1 MTVQNTIYV
10 KARQTFF
17 AVRLDTIA
25 FMEQECRQI
34 TIHLTGGQ
42 NICFYGEYDRMMP
55 WLDDRFVHPH
65 QSYVINMQQIHRLG
79 KNEALLFS
87 GDTIEMGNSCF
98 ARLRK
103 AYREYITEN
112 IHSRPDILAGDR
124 MKRKK

>member
-1 MTVQNTIYV
+1 MMGQDTIFV
-10 KARQTFF
+10 KARQTMF

-34 TIHLTGGQ
+34 TIHLTGG
-42 NICFYGEYDRMMP
+42 NDICFYGEYETMMP
-55 WLDDRFVHPH
+55 WLDNRFVHPH

-87 GDTIEMGNSCF
+87 GDRIVMGNRCF

-112 IHSRPDILAGDR
+112 IHSRPDLA
-124 MKRKK
+124 MIKKKKE